1 MNNMNNMMKQA
12 QKMQKQM
19 MKMQEEL
26 AVKEYE
32 ASAGGDMVQV
42 KINGKMEL
50 MKINLAKEIV
60 NPEDIEMLEDLIT
73 SAVNSAIKKVN
84 EGSKASMSSLTK
96 GIDIPGFF

>member
-1 MNNMNNMMKQA
+1 MNNMMKQA

-26 AVKEYE
+26 AAKEYE

-50 MKINLAKEIV
+50 MKITLAKEIV
-60 NPEDIEMLEDLIT
+60 DPEDIEMLEDLIT

-84 EGSKASMSSLTK
+84 ESSKDSMASLTK
-96 GIDIPGFF
+96 GINIPGLF